1 MQTKPTWRK
10 VKLGEVVEINMG
22 QSPRSE
28 FYNSRGEGLPFY
40 QGVTDFDEKYPKKS
54 IYCSQPTKIAGAGD
68 IFFSV
73 RAPVGD
79 VNVAVEKSCIGRGVA
94 ALRMKNRNND
104 FLYFLLKNYER
115 YFKGVSGGTTYESI
129 NKDQIENIELL
140 LPENPDDQ
148 KRIADIL
155 SSFDDKIELNNKI
168 SQTLEQMAQAI
179 FKEWFV
185 NFRFPGHEKIKM
197 VDSELGKIPKG
208 WEVKSWGELEGE
220 GFAGDWGD
228 DTESIEV
235 SRKAYILRGTDIPA
249 LQAGSKGE
257 CPIRYLS
264 DDSLKRRKLKPE
276 DIVIEISGG
285 SKGQPTGR
293 SIIITQEI
301 LNRFE
306 LPIVCTSFCRLVR
319 GNGILA
325 PILMYLHLYRI
336 YQTKKIWNY
345 QLQST
350 GISNFQY
357 GQFKEYER
365 LVIPD
370 KIVQEKITGTL
381 YSYIEYGH
389 LNENQKLAA
398 LRDLLL
404 PKLMRGEIRV

>member
-1 MQTKPTWRK
+1 
-10 VKLGEVVEINMG
+10 LGEIGEIITGKTPLTREPKNFG
-22 QSPRSE
+22 GY
-28 FYNSRGEGLPFY
+28 FPFITIPDLKD
-40 QGVTDFDEKYPKKS
+40 QRFILKTERTISD
-54 IYCSQPTKIAGAGD
+54 IGAQ
-68 IFFSV
+68 
-73 RAPVGD
+73 
-79 VNVAVEKSCIGRGVA
+79 K
-94 ALRMKNRNND
+94 MKN
-104 FLYFLLKNYER
+104 LKLPANAVVMSCLATVGET
-115 YFKGVSGGTTYESI
+115 GITTKESFTNQQI
-129 NKDQIENIELL
+129 NSIICDPQSVDYRFVYYVFRRLKRRLQKYDGSVYTNISKSKFADTEIEI
-140 LPENPDDQ
+140 PSIGDQ

-155 SSFDDKIELNNKI
+155 CVFDDKIELNNKI
-168 SQTLEQMAQAI
+168 SRTLEQIAQAI

-185 NFRFPGHEKIKM
+185 NFKFPGHEKVKM
-197 VDSELGKIPKG
+197 VDSELGKIPEG
-208 WEVKSWGELEGE
+208 WEAKSWGELESE
-220 GFAGDWGD
+220 SLAGDWGD
-228 DTESIEV
+228 NTESTEAP
-235 SRKAYILRGTDIPA
+235 RKAYILRGTDIPA

-264 DDSLKRRKLKPE
+264 DDSLERRKLKPG

-293 SIIITQEI
+293 SIFITQEI

-306 LPIVCTSFCRLVR
+306 LPLVCTSFCRSVR

-325 PILMYLHLYRI
+325 PILMYLHLFRL

-357 GQFKEYER
+357 GQFNKYER

-370 KIVQEKITGTL
+370 KIIQEKIADTL

-404 PKLMRGEIRV
+404 PRLMRGELRV